1 MGEVTGCVDIAIAD
15 RSIALLLVGD
25 PTLQTLSRLPLRPSM
40 WACAEHKSY
49 PSPAGNPAL
58 RSDASPCDPRYT
70 DMDALTRALR
80 EAITRGCIGAIFEGG
95 FPKYVWGWMDGRLY
109 EAGHINGP
117 QGTYKAYMLE
127 ELERPKDDERRL
139 MWEEHDA

>member
-1 MGEVTGCVDIAIAD
+1 VRRHRHSRPKRRVIATWGSNAPDFVEIA
-15 RSIALLLVGD
+15 SHAVYVG
-25 PTLQTLSRLPLRPSM
+25 S
-40 WACAEHKSY
+40 AEHKSY

-80 EAITRGCIGAIFEGG
+80 VAITRGCIGAIFEGG
-95 FPKYVWGWMDGRLY
+95 FPKYVWGCMDGRLY
-109 EAGHINGP
+109 EARHINGP

-127 ELERPKDDERRL
+127 ELERPKDDEGRL